1 MSSNKINVNLV
12 GDKSL
17 SKRPMRRV
25 TKHLSKIGAD
35 IKLKKELYPPIKIK
49 GVGNAVPLSFDIHI
63 PSAQIKSAII
73 LSALNTNGTVKIKGR
88 NIQIDADENINIE
101 SKKNVRIHGKS
112 SIFFDTPN
120 LATNALTG
128 NLAPR
133 NVTLGGIAFRGTKV
147 GQGAISNAFTGGQLE
162 SLASS
167 LQSQAPELQN
177 QLNDIAG
184 NIDTD
189 AIIPKQYLKAVSR
202 QGFGNFLFDDWRYK
216 DPGDLD
222 VEISKRKKNDDFIL
236 NKKDFEKAQII
247 ISGENFGCGSSR
259 EHAVWALSDFGIKS
273 VIAISFA
280 DIFYNNCFKNGLLPV
295 ILKKDE
301 IEEIKTYV
309 GSLSLI
315 EINLENQL
323 VNCADKSYEFEI
335 DPSRKFNLINGID
348 DISKTLEYQNDII
361 SYENKRKKNKPWL
374 I

>member
-1 MSSNKINVNLV
+1 MNKFKTF
-12 GDKSL
+12 KS
-17 SKRPMRRV
+17 
-25 TKHLSKIGAD
+25 IA
-35 IKLKKELYPPIKIK
+35 I
-49 GVGNAVPLSFDIHI
+49 PLI
-63 PSAQIKSAII
+63 
-73 LSALNTNGTVKIKGR
+73 R
-88 NIQIDADENINIE
+88 N
-101 SKKNVRIHGKS
+101 
-112 SIFFDTPN
+112 
-120 LATNALTG
+120 
-128 NLAPR
+128 
-133 NVTLGGIAFRGTKV
+133 
-147 GQGAISNAFTGGQLE
+147 
-162 SLASS
+162 
-167 LQSQAPELQN
+167 
-177 QLNDIAG
+177 

-236 NKKDFEKAQII
+236 NKKEYEKAQII

-295 ILKKDE
+295 ILKKEE

-309 GSLSLI
+309 DSLSFI